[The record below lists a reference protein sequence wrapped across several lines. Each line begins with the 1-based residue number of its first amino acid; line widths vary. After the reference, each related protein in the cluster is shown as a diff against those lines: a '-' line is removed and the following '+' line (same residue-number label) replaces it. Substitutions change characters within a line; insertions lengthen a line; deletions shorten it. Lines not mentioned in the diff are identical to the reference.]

1 LPFYSNPK
9 RKRICRTFH
18 QTKPNCYYNANRGIW
33 RRLRKMLSGFLI
45 GGVCAGQLVVF
56 HDYYITTRRGGVA
69 VGRINDRPQASLI
82 HLYRYR
88 CSAVRHLPS
97 VLYSRQ
103 APRRPR
109 RSSAVLLGVAAP
121 PHNQYFI
128 ALVHTLISRRDV
140 IRYEHKL
147 SSLSNYL

>member
-1 LPFYSNPK
+1 MQDFSPDKAELLLQCKQRYME
-9 RKRICRTFH
+9 TFE
-18 QTKPNCYYNANRGIW
+18 KN
-33 RRLRKMLSGFLI
+33 LSGFLI